1 MVKIFNSQTG
11 KKEKLV
17 PLDGEKIRMY
27 ICGMTVYDDTHIG
40 HARTFLCFDLIVRY
54 LRNSGYKVNYIRN
67 ITDVDDK
74 IINRAKELNVD
85 ATELTDKYIASMQE
99 DFNDLGMI
107 SPDLEP
113 RATDNIESIISL
125 IEGLIDKGH
134 AYIGNKDVYF
144 STDSFKEYGK
154 LSNRNTEDLIA
165 GVRIDIDEEKKN
177 PADFVLW
184 KQAEEGLAWDSPW
197 GRGRPGWHI
206 ECSAMS
212 MDTLGNN
219 FDIHGG
225 GIDLKFP
232 HHENEIAQSVCATG
246 ERFAK
251 CWMHTGPLRIDKE
264 KMSKSLDNFITIKE
278 ALKEFPVEVIRFFLI
293 SNHYRS
299 PLNYSEEGV
308 LEAKSALD
316 RLYTSLIDLDLRKE
330 KHSND
335 ADLVSPF
342 KEAMEDD
349 FNVPSALAALFEI
362 VKSINLA
369 KENGNIKEANVLGTT
384 LVHLSEPLGILQQKT
399 EDYFQIGA
407 TLSNEE
413 IQSMIDE
420 RNQAREDKDFK
431 LSDKI
436 RDSLLEKGI
445 VLEDTDKGTT
455 WKVQ

>member
-1 MVKIFNSQTG
+1 MKIFNSKTG

-17 PLDGEKIRMY
+17 PLDGEQVRMY

-54 LRNSGYKVNYIRN
+54 LRHEGFKVNYVRN

-74 IINRAKELNVD
+74 IIARAIELDVD
-85 ATELTDKYIASMQE
+85 TKELTDKYILSMQE
-99 DFNDLGMI
+99 DFNNLGMI

-113 RATDNIESIISL
+113 RATDNIDSIISL
-125 IEGLIDKGH
+125 IKGLIDKGH
-134 AYIGNKDVYF
+134 AYTGKTDVYF
-144 STDSFKEYGK
+144 STDSFKEYGN

-165 GVRIDIDEEKKN
+165 GVRIDVDQEKKN
-177 PADFVLW
+177 PVDFVLW
-184 KQAEEGLAWDSPW
+184 KQAAEGLTWDSPW

-212 MDTLGNN
+212 MDALGNN

-246 ERFAK
+246 EDFAK

-278 ALKEFPVEVIRFFLI
+278 ALNDFPSEVIRFFLI

-308 LEAKSALD
+308 REAKNSLD
-316 RLYTSLIDLDLRKE
+316 RLYTSLIGLDLRKE
-330 KHSND
+330 NYSED
-335 ADLVSPF
+335 QDLISPF
-342 KEAMEDD
+342 VEAMQDD
-349 FNVPSALAALFEI
+349 FNVPSAIAALFEI
-362 VKSINLA
+362 SKLINLA
-369 KENGNIKEANVLGTT
+369 KENRDLKEATILGTT
-384 LVHLSEPLGILQQKT
+384 LVNLSEPLGILQQKA
-399 EDYFQIGA
+399 EDYF
-407 TLSNEE
+407 N
-413 IQSMIDE
+413 
-420 RNQAREDKDFK
+420 
-431 LSDKI
+431 
-436 RDSLLEKGI
+436 
-445 VLEDTDKGTT
+445 
-455 WKVQ
+455 

>member
-1 MVKIFNSQTG
+1 MKIFNSQTG
-11 KKEKLV
+11 KKEELV
-17 PLDGEKIRMY
+17 PLDGEQVRMY

-54 LRNSGYKVNYIRN
+54 LRGAGYKVKYIRN

-74 IINRAKELNVD
+74 IIARAKELNVN
-85 ATELTDKYIASMQE
+85 AAELTDKYIASMQE
-99 DFNDLGMI
+99 DFDDLGMI
-107 SPDLEP
+107 VPDSEP
-113 RATDNIESIISL
+113 RATDNIDSIISL
-125 IEGLIDKGH
+125 IEELIENGN
-134 AYIGNKDVYF
+134 AYSGKSDIYF
-144 STDSFKEYGK
+144 STDSFKEYGQ
-154 LSNRNTEDLIA
+154 LSNRNTEELIA
-165 GVRIDIDEEKKN
+165 GSRIDVDKEKKN
-177 PADFVLW
+177 PPDFVLW
-184 KQAEEGLAWDSPW
+184 KQAEEGLACDSPW

-212 MDTLGNN
+212 MDALGNN

-246 ERFAK
+246 EEFAK

-278 ALKEFPVEVIRFFLI
+278 ALKKFPSEAIRFFLI
-293 SNHYRS
+293 SSHYRS

-308 LEAKSALD
+308 LEAKASLD

-330 KHSND
+330 NHSDD
-335 ADLVSPF
+335 ADIISPF
-342 KEAMEDD
+342 REAMEDD

-362 VKSINLA
+362 AKSINLA
-369 KENGNIKEANVLGTT
+369 KESGNNKEANVLGAT
-384 LVHLSEPLGILQQKT
+384 LVHLSEPLGILQQNV
-399 EDYFQIGA
+399 EDYFRLGT

-413 IQSMIDE
+413 IQSMIDQ
-420 RNQAREDKDFK
+420 RNKARDDKDFE

-436 RDSLLEKGI
+436 RDSLLEQGI
-445 VLEDTDKGTT
+445 VLEDTDKGTI
-455 WKVQ
+455 WKVR

>member
-1 MVKIFNSQTG
+1 MKIFNSQTR

-17 PLDGEKIRMY
+17 PLDGEQVRMY

-54 LRNSGYKVNYIRN
+54 LRNTGYKVNYIRN

-74 IINRAKELNVD
+74 IIARAKELNMD
-85 ATELTDKYIASMQE
+85 ATELTDKYIASMQD

-113 RATDNIESIISL
+113 RATDNIDSIISL
-125 IEGLIDKGH
+125 IERLIDKGH
-134 AYIGNKDVYF
+134 AYIGEKDVYF

-154 LSNRNTEDLIA
+154 LSNRNTKDLIA
-165 GVRIDIDEEKKN
+165 GARIDVDEEKKN
-177 PADFVLW
+177 PTDFVLW
-184 KQAEEGLAWDSPW
+184 KQVEEGLAWDSPW

-212 MDTLGNN
+212 MDALGNN

-246 ERFAK
+246 EEFAN

-278 ALKEFPVEVIRFFLI
+278 ALKEFPFEVIRFFLI

-308 LEAKSALD
+308 LEAKSSLD
-316 RLYTSLIDLDLRKE
+316 RLYTSLIDLDLRKV
-330 KHSND
+330 KHSDD
-335 ADLVSPF
+335 AELIFPF

-349 FNVPSALAALFEI
+349 FNVPSALAALFELA
-362 VKSINLA
+362 KSINLA
-369 KENGNIKEANVLGTT
+369 KENGNIDEANVLAAT
-384 LVHLSEPLGILQQKT
+384 LIHLSEPLGILQQKT

-413 IQSMIDE
+413 IQSMIDQ
-420 RNQAREDKDFK
+420 RNKARKDKDFE

-455 WKVQ
+455 WKVK

>member
-1 MVKIFNSQTG
+1 MKIFNSQTG

-17 PLDGEKIRMY
+17 PLDGEQVRMY
-27 ICGMTVYDDTHIG
+27 ICGMTVYDETHIG

-54 LRNSGYKVNYIRN
+54 LRNAGYKVNYIRN

-74 IINRAKELNVD
+74 IIARAKELNVD
-85 ATELTDKYIASMQE
+85 ATELTDKYIASMEE

-125 IEGLIDKGH
+125 IERLIDKGH

-144 STDSFKEYGK
+144 STDSFNEYGK

-165 GVRIDIDEEKKN
+165 GARIDVDEEKKN

-184 KQAEEGLAWDSPW
+184 KQAQEGLAWDSPW

-212 MDTLGNN
+212 MDALGNN

-246 ERFAK
+246 EKFAK

-278 ALKEFPVEVIRFFLI
+278 ALKEFPSEVIRFFLI

-308 LEAKSALD
+308 HEAKSALD

-330 KHSND
+330 EYSND
-335 ADLVSPF
+335 ADLISPF

-369 KENGNIKEANVLGTT
+369 KENGKIKEANVLGAT

-407 TLSNEE
+407 TLSDEE
-413 IQSMIDE
+413 IESMIDE
-420 RNQAREDKDFK
+420 RNQARENKDFE

-436 RDSLLEKGI
+436 RDSLLKKGI

>member
-1 MVKIFNSQTG
+1 MKIFNSQTG
-11 KKEKLV
+11 KKEKLT
-17 PLDGEKIRMY
+17 PLDGEQVRMY

-54 LRNSGYKVNYIRN
+54 LRNAGYKVNYIRN

-74 IINRAKELNVD
+74 IIARAKELNVD
-85 ATELTDKYIASMQE
+85 ATELTDKYIASMEE

-125 IEGLIDKGH
+125 IERLIDKGH

-144 STDSFKEYGK
+144 STDSFNEYGK

-165 GVRIDIDEEKKN
+165 GARIDVDEEKKN

-184 KQAEEGLAWDSPW
+184 KQAQEGLAWDSPW

-212 MDTLGNN
+212 MDALGNN

-246 ERFAK
+246 EKFAK

-278 ALKEFPVEVIRFFLI
+278 ALKEFPSEVIRFFLI

-308 LEAKSALD
+308 HEAKSALD

-330 KHSND
+330 EYSND
-335 ADLVSPF
+335 ADLISPF

-369 KENGNIKEANVLGTT
+369 KENGNIKEANVLGAT
-384 LVHLSEPLGILQQKT
+384 LVHLSEPLGILQRKT

-407 TLSNEE
+407 TLSDEE
-413 IQSMIDE
+413 IESMIDE
-420 RNQAREDKDFK
+420 RNQARENKDFE

>member
-1 MVKIFNSQTG
+1 MKIFNSQTG
-11 KKEKLV
+11 KKEELV
-17 PLDGEKIRMY
+17 PLDGEQVRMY

-54 LRNSGYKVNYIRN
+54 LRGAGYKVKYIRN

-74 IINRAKELNVD
+74 IITRAKELNVN
-85 ATELTDKYIASMQE
+85 AAELTDKYIASMQE
-99 DFNDLGMI
+99 DFDDLGMI
-107 SPDLEP
+107 VPDSEP
-113 RATDNIESIISL
+113 RATDNIDSIISL
-125 IEGLIDKGH
+125 IEELIENGN
-134 AYIGNKDVYF
+134 AYSGKSDIYF
-144 STDSFKEYGK
+144 STDSFQEYGQ
-154 LSNRNTEDLIA
+154 LSNRNTEELIA
-165 GVRIDIDEEKKN
+165 GSRIDVDKEKKN

-184 KQAEEGLAWDSPW
+184 KQVEEGLAWDSPW

-212 MDTLGNN
+212 MDALGNN

-246 ERFAK
+246 EEFAK

-278 ALKEFPVEVIRFFLI
+278 ALKKFPSEAIRFFLI
-293 SNHYRS
+293 SSHYRS

-308 LEAKSALD
+308 LEAKASLD

-330 KHSND
+330 NHSDD
-335 ADLVSPF
+335 ADIISPF
-342 KEAMEDD
+342 REAMEDD
-349 FNVPSALAALFEI
+349 FNVPSALAAFFEI
-362 VKSINLA
+362 AKSINLA
-369 KENGNIKEANVLGTT
+369 KESGNNKEANVLGAT
-384 LVHLSEPLGILQQKT
+384 LVHLSEPLGILQQNV
-399 EDYFQIGA
+399 EDYFRLGA

-413 IQSMIDE
+413 IQSMIDQ
-420 RNQAREDKDFK
+420 RNKARDDKDFE

-436 RDSLLEKGI
+436 RDSLLEQGI
-445 VLEDTDKGTT
+445 VLEDTDKGTI
-455 WKVQ
+455 WKVR

>member
-1 MVKIFNSQTG
+1 MKIFNSQTG
-11 KKEKLV
+11 KKEELV
-17 PLDGEKIRMY
+17 PLDGEQVRMY

-54 LRNSGYKVNYIRN
+54 LRGAGYKVKYIRN

-74 IINRAKELNVD
+74 IITRAKELNVN
-85 ATELTDKYIASMQE
+85 AAELTDKYIASMQE
-99 DFNDLGMI
+99 DFDDLGMI
-107 SPDLEP
+107 VPDSEP
-113 RATDNIESIISL
+113 RATDNIASIISL
-125 IEGLIDKGH
+125 IEELIENGN
-134 AYIGNKDVYF
+134 AYSGKSDIYF
-144 STDSFKEYGK
+144 STDSFKEYGQ
-154 LSNRNTEDLIA
+154 LSNRNTEELIA
-165 GVRIDIDEEKKN
+165 GSRIDVDKEKKN

-184 KQAEEGLAWDSPW
+184 KQVEEGLAWDSPW

-212 MDTLGNN
+212 MDALGNN

-246 ERFAK
+246 EEFAK

-278 ALKEFPVEVIRFFLI
+278 ALKKFPSEAIRFFLI
-293 SNHYRS
+293 SSHYRS

-308 LEAKSALD
+308 LEAKASLD

-330 KHSND
+330 NHSDD
-335 ADLVSPF
+335 ADIISPF
-342 KEAMEDD
+342 REAMEDD

-362 VKSINLA
+362 AKSINLA
-369 KENGNIKEANVLGTT
+369 KESGNNKEANVLGAT
-384 LVHLSEPLGILQQKT
+384 LVHLSEPLGILQQNV
-399 EDYFQIGA
+399 EDYFRLGA

-413 IQSMIDE
+413 IQSMIDQ
-420 RNQAREDKDFK
+420 RNKARADKDFE

-436 RDSLLEKGI
+436 RDSLLEQGI
-445 VLEDTDKGTT
+445 VLEDTDKGTI
-455 WKVQ
+455 WKVR

>member
-1 MVKIFNSQTG
+1 MKIFNSQTG
-11 KKEKLV
+11 KKEELV
-17 PLDGEKIRMY
+17 PLDGEQVRMY

-54 LRNSGYKVNYIRN
+54 LRGAGYKVKYIRN

-74 IINRAKELNVD
+74 IITRAKELNVN
-85 ATELTDKYIASMQE
+85 AAELTDKYIASMQE
-99 DFNDLGMI
+99 DFDDLGMI
-107 SPDLEP
+107 VPDSEP
-113 RATDNIESIISL
+113 RATDNIDSIISL
-125 IEGLIDKGH
+125 IEELIENGN
-134 AYIGNKDVYF
+134 AYSGKSDIYF
-144 STDSFKEYGK
+144 STDSFKEYGQ
-154 LSNRNTEDLIA
+154 LSNRNTEELIA
-165 GVRIDIDEEKKN
+165 GSRIDIDKEKKN

-184 KQAEEGLAWDSPW
+184 KQVEEGLAWDSPW

-212 MDTLGNN
+212 MDALGNN

-232 HHENEIAQSVCATG
+232 HHEHEIAQSICATG
-246 ERFAK
+246 EEFAI

-278 ALKEFPVEVIRFFLI
+278 ALKKFPSEAIRFFLI
-293 SNHYRS
+293 SSHYRS

-308 LEAKSALD
+308 LEAKASLD

-330 KHSND
+330 NHSDD
-335 ADLVSPF
+335 ADIISPF
-342 KEAMEDD
+342 REAMEDD

-362 VKSINLA
+362 AKSINLA
-369 KENGNIKEANVLGTT
+369 KESGNNKEANVLGAT
-384 LVHLSEPLGILQQKT
+384 LVHLSEPLGILQQNV
-399 EDYFQIGA
+399 EDYFRLGA

-413 IQSMIDE
+413 IQSMIDQ
-420 RNQAREDKDFK
+420 RNKARDDKDFE

-436 RDSLLEKGI
+436 RDSLLEQGI
-445 VLEDTDKGTT
+445 VLEDTDKGTI
-455 WKVQ
+455 WKVR

>member
-1 MVKIFNSQTG
+1 MKIFNSQTR

-17 PLDGEKIRMY
+17 PLDGEQVRMY

-54 LRNSGYKVNYIRN
+54 LRNTGYKVNYIRN

-74 IINRAKELNVD
+74 IIARAKELNMD
-85 ATELTDKYIASMQE
+85 ATELTDKYIASMQD

-113 RATDNIESIISL
+113 RATDNIDSIISL

-134 AYIGNKDVYF
+134 AYIGEKDVYF

-154 LSNRNTEDLIA
+154 LSNRNTKDLIA
-165 GVRIDIDEEKKN
+165 GARIDVDKEKKN
-177 PADFVLW
+177 PTDFVLW

-212 MDTLGNN
+212 MDALGNN

-246 ERFAK
+246 EEFAN

-278 ALKEFPVEVIRFFLI
+278 ALKEFPFEVIRFFLI

-308 LEAKSALD
+308 LEAKNSLD
-316 RLYTSLIDLDLRKE
+316 RLYTSLIDLDLRKV
-330 KHSND
+330 KHSDD
-335 ADLVSPF
+335 AELITPF

-349 FNVPSALAALFEI
+349 FNVPSALAALFELA
-362 VKSINLA
+362 KSINLA
-369 KENGNIKEANVLGTT
+369 KEKGNIDEANVLGAT

-413 IQSMIDE
+413 IQSMIDQ
-420 RNQAREDKDFK
+420 RNKARKDKDFE

>member
-1 MVKIFNSQTG
+1 VKIFNSQTG

-17 PLDGEKIRMY
+17 PLDGEQVRMY

-54 LRNSGYKVNYIRN
+54 LRNAGYKVNYIRN

-74 IINRAKELNVD
+74 IIARAKELNVD

-125 IEGLIDKGH
+125 IEGLIGKGH

-165 GVRIDIDEEKKN
+165 GARIDVDEEKKN

-184 KQAEEGLAWDSPW
+184 KKAEEGLSWDSPW

-212 MDTLGNN
+212 MDALGNN

-246 ERFAK
+246 EKFAK

-278 ALKEFPVEVIRFFLI
+278 ALKEFPSEVIRFFLI

-308 LEAKSALD
+308 HEAKSALD

-335 ADLVSPF
+335 ADIISPF

-369 KENGNIKEANVLGTT
+369 KENGDIKEANVLGAT

-407 TLSNEE
+407 TLSNEKIE
-413 IQSMIDE
+413 SMINE
-420 RNQAREDKDFK
+420 RNQAREDKDFE

>member
-1 MVKIFNSQTG
+1 MKIFNSQTG
-11 KKEKLV
+11 KKEKLK
-17 PLDGEKIRMY
+17 PLDGEQVRMY

-54 LRNSGYKVNYIRN
+54 LRNAGYKVNYIRN

-74 IINRAKELNVD
+74 IIARAKELNVD

-125 IEGLIDKGH
+125 IEGLIGKGH

-165 GVRIDIDEEKKN
+165 GARIDVDEEKKN

-184 KQAEEGLAWDSPW
+184 KKAEEGLSWDSPW

-212 MDTLGNN
+212 MDALGNN

-246 ERFAK
+246 EKFAK

-278 ALKEFPVEVIRFFLI
+278 ALKEFPSEVIRFFLI

-308 LEAKSALD
+308 HEAKSALD

-335 ADLVSPF
+335 ADIISPF

-369 KENGNIKEANVLGTT
+369 KENGDIKEANVLGAT

-407 TLSNEE
+407 TLSNEKIE
-413 IQSMIDE
+413 SMINE
-420 RNQAREDKDFK
+420 RNQAREDKDFE

>member
-1 MVKIFNSQTG
+1 MKIFNSQTG

-54 LRNSGYKVNYIRN
+54 LRNSGYKVNYVRN

-369 KENGNIKEANVLGTT
+369 KENGNIKEANVLGAT
-384 LVHLSEPLGILQQKT
+384 LVHLSKPLGILQQKT

>member
-1 MVKIFNSQTG
+1 MKIFNSKTG

-17 PLDGEKIRMY
+17 PLDGEQVRMY

-54 LRNSGYKVNYIRN
+54 LRHEGFKVNYVRN

-74 IINRAKELNVD
+74 IIARAIELDVD
-85 ATELTDKYIASMQE
+85 TKELTDKYILSMQE
-99 DFNDLGMI
+99 DFNNLGMI

-113 RATDNIESIISL
+113 RATDNIDSIISL
-125 IEGLIDKGH
+125 IKELIEKGH
-134 AYIGNKDVYF
+134 AYTGKTDVYF
-144 STDSFKEYGK
+144 STDSFKEYGN

-165 GVRIDIDEEKKN
+165 GVRIDVDQEKKN
-177 PADFVLW
+177 PVDFVLW
-184 KQAEEGLAWDSPW
+184 KQAVEGLTWDSPW

-212 MDTLGNN
+212 MDALGNN

-246 ERFAK
+246 EDFAK

-278 ALKEFPVEVIRFFLI
+278 ALNDFPSEVIRFFLI

-308 LEAKSALD
+308 REAKNSLD
-316 RLYTSLIDLDLRKE
+316 RLYTSLIGLDLRKE
-330 KHSND
+330 SYSED
-335 ADLVSPF
+335 QGLISPF
-342 KEAMEDD
+342 VEAMQDD

-362 VKSINLA
+362 SKLINLA
-369 KENGNIKEANVLGTT
+369 KENRDLKEATILGTT
-384 LVHLSEPLGILQQKT
+384 LVNLSEPLGILQQKA
-399 EDYFQIGA
+399 EDYFQLGA
-407 TLSNEE
+407 VLSNEE
-413 IQSMIDE
+413 IQSMIDR
-420 RNQAREDKDFK
+420 RNEARDDKDFG

-445 VLEDTDKGTT
+445 ILEDTDKGTT

>member
-1 MVKIFNSQTG
+1 MKIFNSQTG

-17 PLDGEKIRMY
+17 PLDGEQVRMY

-54 LRNSGYKVNYIRN
+54 LRNAGYKVNYIRN

-74 IINRAKELNVD
+74 IIARAKELNVD
-85 ATELTDKYIASMQE
+85 ATELTDKYISSMQE

-113 RATDNIESIISL
+113 RATDNIDSIISL

-134 AYIGNKDVYF
+134 AYIGKKDVYF

-165 GVRIDIDEEKKN
+165 GSRIDVDEEKKN

-212 MDTLGNN
+212 MDALGNN

-246 ERFAK
+246 EEFANI
-251 CWMHTGPLRIDKE
+251 WMHTGPLRIDKE

-278 ALKEFPVEVIRFFLI
+278 ALKEFPFEVIRFFLI

-308 LEAKSALD
+308 LEAKNSLD
-316 RLYTSLIDLDLRKE
+316 RLYTSLIDLDLRKV
-330 KHSND
+330 KHSDD
-335 ADLVSPF
+335 AELISPF

-349 FNVPSALAALFEI
+349 FNVPSALAALFELA
-362 VKSINLA
+362 KSINLA
-369 KENGNIKEANVLGTT
+369 KENGNIEEANVLGAT

-399 EDYFQIGA
+399 EEYFQLGA
-407 TLSNEE
+407 ALSNKE
-413 IQSMIDE
+413 IQFLIDE
-420 RNQAREDKDFK
+420 RNKAREDKDFD

-436 RDSLLEKGI
+436 RDTLLEKGI

>member
-1 MVKIFNSQTG
+1 MKIFNSQTG

-54 LRNSGYKVNYIRN
+54 LRNSGYKVNYVRN

-369 KENGNIKEANVLGTT
+369 KENGNIKEANVLGAT

-436 RDSLLEKGI
+436 RDSLLEEGI

>member
-1 MVKIFNSQTG
+1 MKIFNSQTG
-11 KKEKLV
+11 KKETLV
-17 PLDGEKIRMY
+17 PLDGEQVRMY

-54 LRNSGYKVNYIRN
+54 LRNAGYKVNYIRN

-74 IINRAKELNVD
+74 IIARAKELNVD
-85 ATELTDKYIASMQE
+85 ATELTDKYISSMQD
-99 DFNDLGMI
+99 DFNNLGMI

-113 RATDNIESIISL
+113 RATDNIDSIISL
-125 IEGLIDKGH
+125 IEELIHKGH
-134 AYIGNKDVYF
+134 AYIGKKDVYF
-144 STDSFKEYGK
+144 STDSFKEYGN

-165 GVRIDIDEEKKN
+165 GARIDVDEEKKN

-212 MDTLGNN
+212 MDALGKN

-246 ERFAK
+246 EEFAN

-278 ALKEFPVEVIRFFLI
+278 ALREFPSEVIRFFLI

-308 LEAKSALD
+308 LEAKNSLD
-316 RLYTSLIDLDLRKE
+316 RLYTSLIDLDLRKV
-330 KHSND
+330 KHSDD
-335 ADLVSPF
+335 AELISPF

-349 FNVPSALAALFEI
+349 FNVPSALAALFELA
-362 VKSINLA
+362 KSINLA
-369 KENGNIKEANVLGTT
+369 KENGNIEEANVLGAT

-399 EDYFQIGA
+399 EEYFQLGA
-407 TLSNEE
+407 ALSNEE
-413 IQSMIDE
+413 IQFLIDQ
-420 RNQAREDKDFK
+420 RNKAREDKDFD

-436 RDSLLEKGI
+436 RDTLLEKGI

>member
-1 MVKIFNSQTG
+1 MKIFNSQTG

-17 PLDGEKIRMY
+17 PLDGEQVRMY

-54 LRNSGYKVNYIRN
+54 LRNTGYKVNYIRN

-74 IINRAKELNVD
+74 IIARAKELNMD
-85 ATELTDKYIASMQE
+85 ATELTDKYIASMQD

-113 RATDNIESIISL
+113 RATDNIDSIISL
-125 IEGLIDKGH
+125 IERLIDKGH
-134 AYIGNKDVYF
+134 AYIGEKDVYF

-154 LSNRNTEDLIA
+154 LSNRNTKDLIA
-165 GVRIDIDEEKKN
+165 GARIDVDEEKKN
-177 PADFVLW
+177 PTDFVLW

-212 MDTLGNN
+212 MDALGNN

-225 GIDLKFP
+225 GVDLKFP

-246 ERFAK
+246 EEFANF
-251 CWMHTGPLRIDKE
+251 WMHTGPLRIDEE

-278 ALKEFPVEVIRFFLI
+278 ALKEFPFEVIRFFLI

-308 LEAKSALD
+308 LEAKNSLD
-316 RLYTSLIDLDLRKE
+316 RLYTSLIDLDLRKV
-330 KHSND
+330 KHSDD
-335 ADLVSPF
+335 AELISPF

-349 FNVPSALAALFEI
+349 FNVPSALAALFELA
-362 VKSINLA
+362 KSINLA
-369 KENGNIKEANVLGTT
+369 KENGNIDEANVLAAT

-407 TLSNEE
+407 TLSNED
-413 IQSMIDE
+413 IQSMIDQ
-420 RNQAREDKDFK
+420 RDKARKDKDFE

-436 RDSLLEKGI
+436 RDSLLEKGV

>member
-1 MVKIFNSQTG
+1 MKIFNSQTG
-11 KKEKLV
+11 KKEELV
-17 PLDGEKIRMY
+17 PLDGEQVRMY

-54 LRNSGYKVNYIRN
+54 LRGAGYKVKYIRN

-74 IINRAKELNVD
+74 IITRAKELNVN
-85 ATELTDKYIASMQE
+85 AAELTDKYIASMQE
-99 DFNDLGMI
+99 DFDDLGMI
-107 SPDLEP
+107 VPDSEP
-113 RATDNIESIISL
+113 RATDNIDSIISL
-125 IEGLIDKGH
+125 IEELIENGN
-134 AYIGNKDVYF
+134 AYSGKSDIYF
-144 STDSFKEYGK
+144 STDSFKEYGQ
-154 LSNRNTEDLIA
+154 LSNRNTEELIA
-165 GVRIDIDEEKKN
+165 GSRIDVDKEKKN

-184 KQAEEGLAWDSPW
+184 KQVEEGLAWDSPW

-212 MDTLGNN
+212 MDALGNN

-246 ERFAK
+246 EEFAK

-278 ALKEFPVEVIRFFLI
+278 ALKKFPSEAIRFFLI
-293 SNHYRS
+293 SSHYRS

-308 LEAKSALD
+308 LEAKASLD

-330 KHSND
+330 NHSDD
-335 ADLVSPF
+335 ADIISPF
-342 KEAMEDD
+342 REAMEDD

-362 VKSINLA
+362 AKSINLA
-369 KENGNIKEANVLGTT
+369 KERGNNKEANVLGAT
-384 LVHLSEPLGILQQKT
+384 LVHLSEPLGILQQNV
-399 EDYFQIGA
+399 EDYFRLGA

-413 IQSMIDE
+413 IQSMIDQ
-420 RNQAREDKDFK
+420 RNKARDDKDFE

-436 RDSLLEKGI
+436 RDSLLEQGI
-445 VLEDTDKGTT
+445 VLEDTDKGTI
-455 WKVQ
+455 WKVR